1 MRTARVALSALLLAL
16 VGVFSIVA
24 PARADDAA
32 PITKYHV
39 DVNLT
44 PEGVAQV
51 TIDMV
56 MDFSVVS
63 GRGPILFF
71 PEYQDAGDNQ
81 PNMQYVF
88 DYSNWQVTSDT
99 GARVDMQQERENGAV
114 GIRVGHQDH
123 RYREPQQYTV
133 SYDVA
138 GFIVSDHPESG
149 MDEFSWN
156 AIGPYWNSS
165 FRDVQIS
172 ITGPTAVSQ
181 ADCFYGPYTVQ
192 EKCESSVSGDTA
204 TFSIDALDSRTP
216 MQVVAGFPAGTFG
229 GVQQTLREIPTFGN
243 TMRNFFEVTPV
254 TAGATG
260 VSLAAAVL
268 GWVAVRRR
276 FTRDEVFVGLT
287 PGVTPARGQ
296 EAARGKQQ
304 GKTTVAVQFQPPKGS
319 TPGEIGTLMDATAN
333 NIDIS
338 ATIVDLAVRRY
349 LRIETLPSQEIRLV
363 QLPIPPQSGELK
375 AFEAKLLTKLFK
387 TGPVV
392 TMDDL
397 KGERYATLQP
407 KTKERLYKQMVANR
421 WFHRR
426 PDYAVVAPL
435 VAGILLTIGGF
446 MVTLV
451 LGMAG
456 WGLVGIPLVLFGIGI
471 LALTGKFRT
480 RTAEGS
486 AVLAQTK
493 GFELYL
499 RTAEADQI
507 KFEEGIDV
515 FSRYLPYAMIFG
527 VADRWAKVFSE
538 LGESGVYQADLSWY
552 PGANLYNAFYFSSAL
567 NTMSSALSSAMTTA
581 VASGMT
587 SSTGSSSGFS
597 GFSGGGGFGG
607 GGGGSW

>member
-1 MRTARVALSALLLAL
+1 MRTARLALSALLLAL
-16 VGVFSIVA
+16 IGVFGMVS
-24 PARADDAA
+24 PAAADDSA

-51 TIDMV
+51 SIDMV
-56 MDFSVVS
+56 MDFSVLS
-63 GRGPILFF
+63 GRGPILLF
-71 PEYQDAGDNQ
+71 PEVQNAGDNH
-81 PNMQYVF
+81 PDMQYVF
-88 DYSNWQVTSDT
+88 DYSNWQVSSET
-99 GARVDMQQERENGAV
+99 GARVDMHQERQSGAI
-114 GIRVGHQDH
+114 GLRIGHED
-123 RYREPQQYTV
+123 YVNNEPQQYTV

-156 AIGPYWNSS
+156 AIGPEWTSR
-165 FRDVQIS
+165 FQDVQVS
-172 ITGPTAVSQ
+172 ITGPTGISQ
-181 ADCFYGPYTVQ
+181 VACFYG
-192 EKCESSVSGDTA
+192 SSYQDTCQADSSGDTA
-204 TFSIDALDSRTP
+204 TFSVDALDPRTP

-229 GVQQTLREIPTFGN
+229 GVQQTLREIPTFNN
-243 TMRNFFEVTPV
+243 TMSNFFEPTPATLGV
-254 TAGATG
+254 TG
-260 VSLAAAVL
+260 VGLAAAVV

-287 PGVTPARGQ
+287 PGVTPAKGQ
-296 EAARGKQQ
+296 ESTIGKQD
-304 GKTTVAVQFQPPKGS
+304 GKTTVAVQFQPPKGA
-319 TPGEIGTLMDATAN
+319 TPGEIGTLIDATAN

-349 LRIETLPSQEIRLV
+349 LRIETLPNQEIQLV
-363 QLPIPPQSGELK
+363 QLPIPAYVGELK
-375 AFEAKLLTKLFK
+375 PFEAKLLTKLFK

-407 KTKERLYKQMVANR
+407 KTKERLYTQVVANG

-426 PDYAVVAPL
+426 PDHAVIAPL
-435 VAGILLTIGGF
+435 LAGIFLTVGGILLMIFLGF
-446 MVTLV
+446 V
-451 LGMAG
+451 G
-456 WGLVGIPLVLFGIGI
+456 WGLAGIPLVLFGIGV

-486 AVLAQTK
+486 AVLAQAK

-507 KFEEGIDV
+507 TFEEGIDV
-515 FSRYLPYAMIFG
+515 FSKYLPYAMIFG

-538 LGESGVYQADLSWY
+538 LGQRGVYEADLSWY
-552 PGANLYNAFYFSSAL
+552 YGANLYNAFYFSSAL
-567 NTMSSALSSAMTTA
+567 NAMSSSLSSAMTSA